1 MGISNNLLEKF
12 ARGTCTED
20 ERMQVELWLQNSEI
34 PELPMADEEKAFS
47 KKQIWDSLA
56 NELKSTQTRKLRHWI
71 AVAATLTVVSGVF
84 MLWQSS
90 EKPVQQFAALDMELG
105 TQNRVTEIDGMRFT
119 LATDSEAKLRLTKG
133 ASGNVVFCGAMEVK
147 NSSDKDVSY
156 NFRSICK
163 NSTYTQKEVVMK
175 AGKTYVVLH
184 NYYKRDEILV
194 LNKDNLAGLPDAVT
208 AQIPPQL
215 SI

>member
-1 MGISNNLLEKF
+1 MGISNDLLEKF
-12 ARGTCTED
+12 VRGTSTED
-20 ERMQVELWLQNSEI
+20 ERAQIEFWMQNNEI
-34 PELPMADEEKAFS
+34 PELPLSDKEKAS
-47 KKQIWDSLA
+47 AKERIWNRFDHQLKLA
-56 NELKSTQTRKLRHWI
+56 QLRKLREWL
-71 AVAATLTVVSGVF
+71 AVAAMLILVSGLFVF
-84 MLWQSS
+84 WQYT
-90 EKPVQQFAALDMELG
+90 ERPMQQLADNYMELG
-105 TQNRVTEIDGMRFT
+105 AQNRVTEIDGMRFT
-119 LATDSEAKLRLTKG
+119 LASDSEAKLRLTKG
-133 ASGNVVFCGAMEVK
+133 APGNVVFCGVMEVK

-156 NFRSICK
+156 SFKSICK
-163 NSTYTQKEVVMK
+163 NSSYTQKEVVMK

>member
-1 MGISNNLLEKF
+1 MGISNDLLEKF

-20 ERMQVELWLQNSEI
+20 ERMQVALWLQNSEI
-34 PELPMADEEKAFS
+34 PELPVADQEKAFS
-47 KKQIWDSLA
+47 KERIWNRLA
-56 NELKSTQTRKLRHWI
+56 HELKLTQTRKLKHWL
-71 AVAATLTVVSGVF
+71 AVAATLTMVSGLF
-84 MLWQSS
+84 MLWQPS
-90 EKPVQQFAALDMELG
+90 EKPLQQFAAQEMELG

-119 LATDSEAKLRLTKG
+119 LASDSEAKLRLTKG

-147 NSSDKDVSY
+147 NSSGKDVSY

-163 NSTYTQKEVVMK
+163 NSSYTQKEVVMK

-208 AQIPPQL
+208 AQIPQQL